1 MNYGSSEKSAD
12 NDSVNLTRDTQQI
25 DLFNLIGGS
34 WPPAPREPE
43 QIGNGS
49 IPRRHKPNMQRS
61 SQGERVKSV
70 NLLAHLAPERKRV
83 KAPSNPEPSSI
94 TEDPQHKMVHD
105 SKKIETGPLIDLLS
119 NNAAPSVEE
128 LYDSPALGSPRSVPP
143 TLVQQRTSPIHI
155 PDDIGVGSLVE
166 VATDVDQHYYGVV
179 RWIGVIDDTATA
191 GVELEQSVCG
201 LGDGSRGGT
210 RLFSCASGRALFVP
224 LPLCRRDA
232 RFRDTPP
239 PDRQHLHDT
248 EYFDQPD
255 CPVVPGVVAPLN
267 SLGELAGKNRGI
279 QGHHNSCYLDA
290 TLFAMFTF
298 TSVFDALLYRPPE
311 PEDSPHYS
319 EVQRVLREEI
329 VNPLRRHG
337 YVRADRVMKLRTL
350 LERLSDVPGLTS
362 EEKDP
367 EEFLNGL
374 VAQLLRA
381 EPFLKL
387 SSGQEAFCYQLFVE
401 KDEHVSLP
409 SVQQLLEQSFTTSGV
424 KLSEVPAAFI
434 IQMPRF
440 GKQYKLYQRVLPSPL
455 LDVTD
460 LIEGLP
466 RQCTVCGGLAR
477 WECAAC
483 GGTTLEAGALCNTCL
498 RLAHATRPHHKPTPL
513 AICEEEFVNIL
524 ESCPVPRVYMELFA
538 VLCIETSH
546 YVAFVKAGV
555 GHDAPWCFFDSMA
568 DRKGERNGYNIPEI
582 VCISELGA
590 WLNEEGGRTLHAG
603 APPERAPP
611 HAKRLLADAYM
622 CFYRS
627 PDVTMYR

>member
-1 MNYGSSEKSAD
+1 MSRMNNKNHQEIQNTSSSDKAQ
-12 NDSVNLTRDTQQI
+12 L
-25 DLFNLIGGS
+25 DLYNLIGGS

-43 QIGNGS
+43 RFDYGS
-49 IPRRHKPNMQRS
+49 VPRRHRHTMQHHSPN
-61 SQGERVKSV
+61 ERIKSL
-70 NLLAHLAPERKRV
+70 NLLAHIAPERRRK
-83 KAPSNPEPSSI
+83 PSVTTAAASTSTIGRNSGHKPKMVQEPKKI
-94 TEDPQHKMVHD
+94 GTGVLVDVRTEDTPDEV
-105 SKKIETGPLIDLLS
+105 
-119 NNAAPSVEE
+119 
-128 LYDSPALGSPRSVPP
+128 YDTPVLGSPRAVAP
-143 TLVQQRTSPIHI
+143 TSSSSPLHLQEE
-155 PDDIGVGSLVE
+155 IGVGSLVE

-179 RWIGVIDDTATA
+179 RWIGIVNDTATA
-191 GVELEQSVCG
+191 GVELEQNVCG
-201 LGDGSRGGT
+201 LGDGTKGGT
-210 RLFSCASGRALFVP
+210 RLFTCAPGRALFVP

-239 PDRQHLHDT
+239 PDRADLHETNDF
-248 EYFDQPD
+248 EQPE
-255 CPVVPGVVAPLN
+255 CPVVPGVVPPLN

-311 PEDSPHYS
+311 AEDSPHYS
-319 EVQRVLREEI
+319 EVQRVLREEV
-329 VNPLRRHG
+329 VNPLRQHG

-387 SSGQEAFCYQLFVE
+387 SSGQEAYCYQLFVE

-409 SVQQLLEQSFTTSGV
+409 TVQQLLEQSFATSGV

-466 RQCTVCGGLAR
+466 RQCTVCGALAR
-477 WECAAC
+477 WECGECGAAAAGAAAGA
-483 GGTTLEAGALCNTCL
+483 GGADARGAALEAGALCTGCL
-498 RLAHATRPHHKPTPL
+498 RLTHATRPHHQVPLPQARSVPAVCDSRTPRARTTRYRFL
-513 AICEEEFVNIL
+513 RRAL
-524 ESCPVPRVYMELFA
+524 YRLSATHAR
-538 VLCIETSH
+538 H
-546 YVAFVKAGV
+546 
-555 GHDAPWCFFDSMA
+555 AP
-568 DRKGERNGYNIPEI
+568 
-582 VCISELGA
+582 
-590 WLNEEGGRTLHAG
+590 
-603 APPERAPP
+603 APPGNTSYYLR
-611 HAKRLLADAYM
+611 
-622 CFYRS
+622 
-627 PDVTMYR
+627 

>member
-1 MNYGSSEKSAD
+1 MSNENNQARDYSGH
-12 NDSVNLTRDTQQI
+12 NRDTQL
-25 DLFNLIGGS
+25 DLFSLIGGS

-43 QIGNGS
+43 QAQYGTL
-49 IPRRHKPNMQRS
+49 PNNYRCTMQRP
-61 SQGERVKSV
+61 SQNERIKSV
-70 NLLAHLAPERKRV
+70 NLINHLAPEKKRNRNNLTPAAKSV
-83 KAPSNPEPSSI
+83 NPE
-94 TEDPQHKMVHD
+94 EVQHSTKMVNEPE
-105 SKKIETGPLIDLLS
+105 KVETDVPGGD
-119 NNAAPSVEE
+119 APEE
-128 LYDSPALGSPRSVPP
+128 LYDSPALGSPRTAQPKSPVHVPE
-143 TLVQQRTSPIHI
+143 
-155 PDDIGVGSLVE
+155 DIGVGSLVE

-179 RWIGVIDDTATA
+179 RWIGIIDDTATA
-191 GVELEQSVCG
+191 GVELEESVCG
-201 LGDGSRGGT
+201 LGDGSRGGAK
-210 RLFSCASGRALFVP
+210 LFSCAPGRALFVP

-239 PDRQHLHDT
+239 PDRADMHQAQG
-248 EYFDQPD
+248 YDQPD
-255 CPVVPGVVAPLN
+255 CPIVTGVVPPLS
-267 SLGELAGKNRGI
+267 SLGTIAGKNRGI

-319 EVQRVLREEI
+319 EVQRVLREEV

-374 VAQLLRA
+374 VAQILRA

-387 SSGQEAFCYQLFVE
+387 SSGQESYCYQVFVE
-401 KDEHVSLP
+401 RDRKVTFP
-409 SVQQLLEQSFTTSGV
+409 SVQCLVEQSFATSGV
-424 KLSEVPAAFI
+424 KLSEVPSTLI

-440 GKQYKLYQRVLPSPL
+440 GKQYKSYERVLPTPH
-455 LDVTD
+455 LDITD

-466 RQCTVCGGLAR
+466 QQCVLC
-477 WECAAC
+477 
-483 GGTTLEAGALCNTCL
+483 GALATWQCGPCQRNCEMDGSTLCDRCL
-498 RLAHATRPHHKPTPL
+498 RLSHPTTPRHKASPL
-513 AICEEEFVNIL
+513 KICEDMLDTPEPFDG
-524 ESCPVPRVYMELFA
+524 PRVFMELFA

-546 YVAFVKAGV
+546 YVAFVKTGV

-582 VCISELGA
+582 VPLPELGA
-590 WLNEEGGRTLHAG
+590 CLAREGAC
-603 APPERAPP
+603 ERQLPAYS
-611 HAKRLLADAYM
+611 KRLLSDAYM
-622 CFYRS
+622 CFYRNH
-627 PDVTMYR
+627 DVAMYR

>member
-1 MNYGSSEKSAD
+1 MSYSYLPVLPIEEIPLCVLEYENEDYVCSAE
-12 NDSVNLTRDTQQI
+12 Q
-25 DLFNLIGGS
+25 
-34 WPPAPREPE
+34 RE
-43 QIGNGS
+43 N
-49 IPRRHKPNMQRS
+49 
-61 SQGERVKSV
+61 V
-70 NLLAHLAPERKRV
+70 
-83 KAPSNPEPSSI
+83 
-94 TEDPQHKMVHD
+94 
-105 SKKIETGPLIDLLS
+105 
-119 NNAAPSVEE
+119 
-128 LYDSPALGSPRSVPP
+128 YDSPALGSPRAVAPIPKASVDI
-143 TLVQQRTSPIHI
+143 LQ
-155 PDDIGVGSLVE
+155 DEIGVGSLVE

-179 RWIGVIDDTATA
+179 RWIGIIDDTATA
-191 GVELEQSVCG
+191 GVELEESVCG
-201 LGDGSRGGT
+201 LGDGSRGGVQ
-210 RLFSCASGRALFVP
+210 LFECASGRALFVP

-239 PDRQHLHDT
+239 PDRPDLHHVQLS
-248 EYFDQPD
+248 EQPE
-255 CPVVPGVVAPLN
+255 CPVVPGVIPPLT
-267 SLGELAGKNRGI
+267 SLGDLAGKNRGI

-329 VNPLRRHG
+329 VNPLRKHG

-374 VAQLLRA
+374 VAQILRA

-409 SVQQLLEQSFTTSGV
+409 TVQQLLEQSFATSGV

-440 GKQYKLYQRVLPSPL
+440 GKQYKLYQRVMPSPL

-466 RQCTVCGGLAR
+466 RQCAVCGGLAR
-477 WECAAC
+477 WECAECAR
-483 GGTTLEAGALCNTCL
+483 GAALDAAALCRACL
-498 RLAHATRPHHKPTPL
+498 RRAHSTRQHKATPL
-513 AICEEEFVNIL
+513 TVFEEYSSIL

-568 DRKGERNGYNIPEI
+568 DRKGERDGYNIPEI
-582 VCISELGA
+582 VSMKEVGA
-590 WLNEEGGRTLHAG
+590 WLSEADP
-603 APPERAPP
+603 APRAPP
-611 HAKRLLADAYM
+611 LARRLLADAYM

-627 PDVTMYR
+627 PDVAMYR

>member
-1 MNYGSSEKSAD
+1 MNDENNKMIGNNILINA
-12 NDSVNLTRDTQQI
+12 NDQV
-25 DLFNLIGGS
+25 DLFHLIGGS

-43 QIGNGS
+43 CADYGS
-49 IPRRHKPNMQRS
+49 MSKHSTATMQRNS
-61 SQGERVKSV
+61 HNDRVKSA
-70 NLLAHLAPERKRV
+70 NLIAHLAPDRRRIKSTS
-83 KAPSNPEPSSI
+83 SNSPILSTEENQQKPKMIQEPK
-94 TEDPQHKMVHD
+94 TV
-105 SKKIETGPLIDLLS
+105 ETGILVDVCS
-119 NNAAPSVEE
+119 AEQRENV
-128 LYDSPALGSPRSVPP
+128 YDSPALGSPRAVAPIPKASVDI
-143 TLVQQRTSPIHI
+143 LQ
-155 PDDIGVGSLVE
+155 DEIGVGSLVE

-179 RWIGVIDDTATA
+179 RWIGIIDDTATA
-191 GVELEQSVCG
+191 GVELEESVCG
-201 LGDGSRGGT
+201 LGDGSRGGVQ
-210 RLFSCASGRALFVP
+210 LFECAPGRALFVP

-239 PDRQHLHDT
+239 PDRPDLHHVQLS
-248 EYFDQPD
+248 EQPE
-255 CPVVPGVVAPLN
+255 CPVVPGVIPPLT
-267 SLGELAGKNRGI
+267 SLGDLAGKNRGI

-329 VNPLRRHG
+329 VNPLRKHG

-374 VAQLLRA
+374 VAQILRA

-409 SVQQLLEQSFTTSGV
+409 TVQQLLEQSFATSGV

-440 GKQYKLYQRVLPSPL
+440 GKQYKLYQRVMPSPL

-466 RQCTVCGGLAR
+466 RQCAVCGGLAR
-477 WECAAC
+477 WECAECAR
-483 GGTTLEAGALCNTCL
+483 GAALDAAALCRACL
-498 RLAHATRPHHKPTPL
+498 RRAHSTRQHKATPL
-513 AICEEEFVNIL
+513 TVFEEYSSIL

-568 DRKGERNGYNIPEI
+568 DRKGERDGYNIPEI
-582 VCISELGA
+582 VSMKEVGA
-590 WLNEEGGRTLHAG
+590 WLSEADP
-603 APPERAPP
+603 APRAPP
-611 HAKRLLADAYM
+611 LARRLLADAYM

-627 PDVTMYR
+627 PDVAMYR

>member
-1 MNYGSSEKSAD
+1 MISCGYLED
-12 NDSVNLTRDTQQI
+12 VDIDEIPLCVLQLQQNVCSG
-25 DLFNLIGGS
+25 D
-34 WPPAPREPE
+34 PPDE
-43 QIGNGS
+43 I
-49 IPRRHKPNMQRS
+49 
-61 SQGERVKSV
+61 
-70 NLLAHLAPERKRV
+70 
-83 KAPSNPEPSSI
+83 
-94 TEDPQHKMVHD
+94 
-105 SKKIETGPLIDLLS
+105 
-119 NNAAPSVEE
+119 
-128 LYDSPALGSPRSVPP
+128 YDQPPPGSPRTAPVS
-143 TLVQQRTSPIHI
+143 RSPI
-155 PDDIGVGSLVE
+155 DLQEDIGVGSLVE

-179 RWIGVIDDTATA
+179 RWIGIIDDTATA

-201 LGDGSRGGT
+201 LGDGSRGGS
-210 RLFSCASGRALFVP
+210 RLFTCAPGRALFVP

-239 PDRQHLHDT
+239 PDRLDLHDA
-248 EYFDQPD
+248 EDFEQPD
-255 CPVVPGVVAPLN
+255 CPVVPGIVPPLT

-311 PEDSPHYS
+311 AEDSPHYS

-350 LERLSDVPGLTS
+350 LERLSDVPGLTC

-387 SSGQEAFCYQLFVE
+387 SSGQESYCYQLFVE

-409 SVQQLLEQSFTTSGV
+409 TVQQLLEQSFATSGV

-440 GKQYKLYQRVLPSPL
+440 GKQYKLYQQVLPSPL

-477 WECAAC
+477 WECGSCAGS
-483 GGTTLEAGALCNTCL
+483 GGGALEGGALCTSCL
-498 RLAHATRPHHKPTPL
+498 RLAHATRPHHKATPL
-513 AICEEEFVNIL
+513 TVCEEFVNVL
-524 ESCPVPRVYMELFA
+524 ETYPVPRVYMELFA

-582 VCISELGA
+582 VSIEELGA
-590 WLNEEGGRTLHAG
+590 WLGEEGARTSHST
-603 APPERAPP
+603 PSSP
-611 HAKRLLADAYM
+611 HASRLLADAYM

-627 PDVTMYR
+627 PDVAMYR

>member
-1 MNYGSSEKSAD
+1 
-12 NDSVNLTRDTQQI
+12 
-25 DLFNLIGGS
+25 
-34 WPPAPREPE
+34 
-43 QIGNGS
+43 
-49 IPRRHKPNMQRS
+49 MQHS
-61 SQGERVKSV
+61 SQNERIKSV
-70 NLLAHLAPERKRV
+70 NLLEHLAPDRRRNK
-83 KAPSNPEPSSI
+83 PSSSSTQLSADI
-94 TEDPQHKMVHD
+94 SIPKIKMVHD
-105 SKKIETGPLIDLLS
+105 PKKIETGTLVDVCNLENL
-119 NNAAPSVEE
+119 EE
-128 LYDSPALGSPRSVPP
+128 LYDSPALGSPRAAPVSKP
-143 TLVQQRTSPIHI
+143 QTSPVHLQEE
-155 PDDIGVGSLVE
+155 IGVGSLVE

-179 RWIGVIDDTATA
+179 RWIGIIDDTATA

-201 LGDGSRGGT
+201 LGDGSHAGR
-210 RLFSCASGRALFVP
+210 RLFSCAPGRALLVP
-224 LPLCRRDA
+224 LALCRRDA

-239 PDRQHLHDT
+239 PDRADLHDVDHS
-248 EYFDQPD
+248 EQPD
-255 CPVVPGVVAPLN
+255 CPVVPGVVAPLS

-311 PEDSPHYS
+311 PEDSPHYL

-329 VNPLRRHG
+329 VNPLRKHG

-350 LERLSDVPGLTS
+350 LERLSDVPGLTT

-374 VAQLLRA
+374 VAQILRA

-387 SSGQEAFCYQLFVE
+387 SSGQESFCYQLFVE
-401 KDEHVSLP
+401 KDEHIALP
-409 SVQQLLEQSFTTSGV
+409 TVQQLLEQSFATSGV

-466 RQCTVCGGLAR
+466 RQCAVCGGLAR
-477 WECAAC
+477 WECGAC
-483 GGTTLEAGALCNTCL
+483 AGEGGEAGGGGALDGGALCHGCL
-498 RLAHATRPHHKPTPL
+498 RLAHAARPTHKAIPL
-513 AICEEEFVNIL
+513 AVCEEFVSIL

-568 DRKGERNGYNIPEI
+568 DRKGERHGYNIPEI
-582 VCISELGA
+582 VCFPELGA
-590 WLNEEGGRTLHAG
+590 WLSEEARS
-603 APPERAPP
+603 PPNAERAPP
-611 HAKRLLADAYM
+611 KPARRLLADAYM

-627 PDVTMYR
+627 PQVAMYR

>member
-1 MNYGSSEKSAD
+1 MQHNSPNERIKS
-12 NDSVNLTRDTQQI
+12 L
-25 DLFNLIGGS
+25 
-34 WPPAPREPE
+34 
-43 QIGNGS
+43 
-49 IPRRHKPNMQRS
+49 
-61 SQGERVKSV
+61 
-70 NLLAHLAPERKRV
+70 NLLAHLAPERRRNKPTV
-83 KAPSNPEPSSI
+83 STSAPLTVGQNSGQKS
-94 TEDPQHKMVHD
+94 KMVQEP
-105 SKKIETGPLIDLLS
+105 KKIGTCILVDVRS
-119 NNAAPSVEE
+119 DDTPSEE
-128 LYDSPALGSPRSVPP
+128 VYDTPALGSPRAVAP
-143 TLVQQRTSPIHI
+143 TSTSPLQLQEE
-155 PDDIGVGSLVE
+155 IGVGSLVE

-179 RWIGVIDDTATA
+179 RWIGIVDDTATA
-191 GVELEQSVCG
+191 GVELEQNVSG
-201 LGDGSRGGT
+201 LGDGSKGGT
-210 RLFSCASGRALFVP
+210 RLFTCAPGRALFVP

-239 PDRQHLHDT
+239 PDRADLHETNDF
-248 EYFDQPD
+248 EQPD
-255 CPVVPGVVAPLN
+255 CPVVPGVVPPLS

-311 PEDSPHYS
+311 AEDSPHYS
-319 EVQRVLREEI
+319 EVQRVLREEV

-374 VAQLLRA
+374 VAQILRA

-387 SSGQEAFCYQLFVE
+387 SSGQEAYCYQLFVE

-409 SVQQLLEQSFTTSGV
+409 TVQQLLEQSFATSGV

-466 RQCTVCGGLAR
+466 RQCTVCGSLAR
-477 WECAAC
+477 WECGECSRGAA
-483 GGTTLEAGALCNTCL
+483 LEAGALCAACL
-498 RLAHATRPHHKPTPL
+498 RLTHAARPNHQATPL
-513 AICEEEFVNIL
+513 TVCEEFENIL
-524 ESCPVPRVYMELFA
+524 ESCPIPRVYMELFA

-582 VCISELGA
+582 VCIESLGA
-590 WLNEEGGRTLHAG
+590 WLSEEGGRAPAAAPAARQLPAHA
-603 APPERAPP
+603 R
-611 HAKRLLADAYM
+611 RLLADGYM

-627 PDVTMYR
+627 PDVAMYR

>member
-1 MNYGSSEKSAD
+1 
-12 NDSVNLTRDTQQI
+12 
-25 DLFNLIGGS
+25 
-34 WPPAPREPE
+34 
-43 QIGNGS
+43 
-49 IPRRHKPNMQRS
+49 MQRPV
-61 SQGERVKSV
+61 QNERNKSV
-70 NLLAHLAPERKRV
+70 NLINHLAPEKRRNKPSTSSV
-83 KAPSNPEPSSI
+83 KSIIPEANSHQS
-94 TEDPQHKMVHD
+94 KMVHEP
-105 SKKIETGPLIDLLS
+105 KKIETGILVDVCGGDVPD
-119 NNAAPSVEE
+119 E
-128 LYDSPALGSPRSVPP
+128 LYDSPVLGSPRVA
-143 TLVQQRTSPIHI
+143 QQQPKSSLSLHSQEE
-155 PDDIGVGSLVE
+155 IGVGSLVE

-179 RWIGVIDDTATA
+179 RWIGIIDDTATA
-191 GVELEQSVCG
+191 GVELEQNVCG
-201 LGDGSRGGT
+201 LGDGSRGGM
-210 RLFSCASGRALFVP
+210 RLFSCAPGRALFVP

-239 PDRQHLHDT
+239 PEPTDVHRPQN
-248 EYFDQPD
+248 YDQPD
-255 CPVVPGVVAPLN
+255 CPVVPGIVPPLN
-267 SLGELAGKNRGI
+267 SLGDLAGKNRGI

-319 EVQRVLREEI
+319 EVQCVLREEV

-387 SSGQEAFCYQLFVE
+387 SSGQEAYCYQLFVE
-401 KDEHVSLP
+401 KDEQITLP
-409 SVQQLLEQSFTTSGV
+409 SVQQLLEQSFATSGV
-424 KLSEVPAAFI
+424 KLSEVPAALI

-440 GKQYKLYQRVLPSPL
+440 GKQYKLYERVQPSPL

-466 RQCTVCGGLAR
+466 RQCTVCGALAR
-477 WECAAC
+477 WECSAC
-483 GGTTLEAGALCNTCL
+483 AGGGALEAGALCAACL
-498 RLAHATRPHHKPTPL
+498 RLAHSTRPSHKATPL
-513 AICEEEFVNIL
+513 TICEEFANIL
-524 ESCPVPRVYMELFA
+524 DTCSVPRVYMELFA

-546 YVAFVKAGV
+546 YVAFVKTGV

-582 VCISELGA
+582 VCLPELGA
-590 WLNEEGGRTLHAG
+590 WLSEEGGRDRQ
-603 APPERAPP
+603 PPT

-627 PDVTMYR
+627 PDVAMYR

>member
-1 MNYGSSEKSAD
+1 
-12 NDSVNLTRDTQQI
+12 
-25 DLFNLIGGS
+25 
-34 WPPAPREPE
+34 
-43 QIGNGS
+43 
-49 IPRRHKPNMQRS
+49 MQRS
-61 SQGERVKSV
+61 SQNERIKSV
-70 NLLAHLAPERKRV
+70 NLLAHIAPERRRLKTASNNQPSP
-83 KAPSNPEPSSI
+83 APVSEETRP
-94 TEDPQHKMVHD
+94 KMVQD
-105 SKKIETGPLIDLLS
+105 TKKIETGILVDLCNS
-119 NNAAPSVEE
+119 EVAGAEE
-128 LYDSPALGSPRSVPP
+128 LYDSPVLGSPRAANAPLRPSPVHVPE
-143 TLVQQRTSPIHI
+143 
-155 PDDIGVGSLVE
+155 DIGVGSLVE

-191 GVELEQSVCG
+191 GVELEESVCG

-239 PDRQHLHDT
+239 PDRADLHDG
-248 EYFDQPD
+248 EHFDQPE
-255 CPVVPGVVAPLN
+255 CPVVPGVVAPLS

-387 SSGQEAFCYQLFVE
+387 SSGQEAYCYQLFVE

-466 RQCTVCGGLAR
+466 RQCTVCGSLAR
-477 WECAAC
+477 WECSDC
-483 GGTTLEAGALCNTCL
+483 GGATLEAGALCNNCL
-498 RLAHATRPHHKPTPL
+498 RLAHANRPHHKAVPL
-513 AICEEEFVNIL
+513 TVCEEFVNIL

-582 VCISELGA
+582 VCIPGLGA
-590 WLNEEGGRTLHAG
+590 WLGEEGGRCAG
-603 APPERAPP
+603 AAPA

-627 PDVTMYR
+627 PDVAMYR

>member
-1 MNYGSSEKSAD
+1 MQRPSNNERIKS
-12 NDSVNLTRDTQQI
+12 L
-25 DLFNLIGGS
+25 NLI
-34 WPPAPREPE
+34 
-43 QIGNGS
+43 N
-49 IPRRHKPNMQRS
+49 
-61 SQGERVKSV
+61 
-70 NLLAHLAPERKRV
+70 HLAPDRRRNR
-83 KAPSNPEPSSI
+83 PSTSSNSPNR
-94 TEDPQHKMVHD
+94 EVRRSKMVHEP
-105 SKKIETGPLIDLLS
+105 KKVETGILIDVCS
-119 NNAAPSVEE
+119 PEVPEE
-128 LYDSPALGSPRSVPP
+128 LYDTPVLGSPRVAVPP
-143 TLVQQRTSPIHI
+143 ITRSSPLHLQE
-155 PDDIGVGSLVE
+155 DIGVGSLVE

-179 RWIGVIDDTATA
+179 RWIGIIDDTATA
-191 GVELEQSVCG
+191 GVELEQNVCG
-201 LGDGSRGGT
+201 LGDGTRGGC
-210 RLFSCASGRALFVP
+210 RLFSCAPGRALFVP

-239 PDRQHLHDT
+239 PDRVDLHDSDRS
-248 EYFDQPD
+248 DQPD
-255 CPVVPGVVAPLN
+255 CPVVPGVVPPLS
-267 SLGELAGKNRGI
+267 SLGELAGKSRGI

-290 TLFAMFTF
+290 TLFSMFTF

-329 VNPLRRHG
+329 VNPLRKHG

-387 SSGQEAFCYQLFVE
+387 SSGQESYCYQLFVE
-401 KDEHVSLP
+401 KDEAVTLP
-409 SVQQLLEQSFTTSGV
+409 TVQQLLEQSFTTSGV

-440 GKQYKLYQRVLPSPL
+440 GKQYKLYQQVLPSPL

-466 RQCTVCGGLAR
+466 RQCTVCGTLAR
-477 WECAAC
+477 WECTECAA
-483 GGTTLEAGALCNTCL
+483 GGSLEAGALCSGCL
-498 RLAHATRPHHKPTPL
+498 RLAHASRPHHKPTPL
-513 AICEEEFVNIL
+513 TVCEEFANIL
-524 ESCPVPRVYMELFA
+524 ESCPVPRVFMELFA

-555 GHDAPWCFFDSMA
+555 GHEAPWCFFDSMA

-582 VCISELGA
+582 VSCEELGS
-590 WLNEEGGRTLHAG
+590 WLSEEGGRAFHAS
-603 APPERAPP
+603 APTDKQLPT

-627 PDVTMYR
+627 PDVAMYR

>member
-1 MNYGSSEKSAD
+1 MSRESHQD
-12 NDSVNLTRDTQQI
+12 NTGLSRDTQI

-43 QIGNGS
+43 RPEYGS
-49 IPRRHKPNMQRS
+49 VPRNCGRTMQRS
-61 SQGERVKSV
+61 SQHERVKSV
-70 NLLAHLAPERKRV
+70 NLLAHLAPDKRRHKPTTSTTPQV
-83 KAPSNPEPSSI
+83 KSSPEDYRPK
-94 TEDPQHKMVHD
+94 KMVQD
-105 SKKIETGPLIDLLS
+105 TKKVETGILVDVCS
-119 NNAAPSVEE
+119 GDAPEE
-128 LYDSPALGSPRSVPP
+128 LYDSPALGSPRAAPAATRS
-143 TLVQQRTSPIHI
+143 SPI
-155 PDDIGVGSLVE
+155 DLQEDIGVGSLVE

-179 RWIGVIDDTATA
+179 RWIGIIDDTATA

-201 LGDGSRGGT
+201 LGDGTRGGT
-210 RLFSCASGRALFVP
+210 RLFACAPGRALFVP

-239 PDRQHLHDT
+239 PDRADSHDT
-248 EYFDQPD
+248 DDFEQPE
-255 CPVVPGVVAPLN
+255 CPVVPGVVPPLS

-350 LERLSDVPGLTS
+350 LERLSDVPGLTC

-387 SSGQEAFCYQLFVE
+387 SSGQESFCYQLFVE

-409 SVQQLLEQSFTTSGV
+409 TVQQLLEQSFATSGV

-440 GKQYKLYQRVLPSPL
+440 GKQYKLYQQVLPSPL

-466 RQCTVCGGLAR
+466 RQCAVCGTLAR
-477 WECAAC
+477 WECSAC
-483 GGTTLEAGALCNTCL
+483 SGGVTLEAGALCSACL
-498 RLAHATRPHHKPTPL
+498 RLAHNKRPQHKATPL
-513 AICEEEFVNIL
+513 TVCEEFANIL

-582 VCISELGA
+582 VSISELGS
-590 WLNEEGGRTLHAG
+590 WLGEEGARAHAS
-603 APPERAPP
+603 P
-611 HAKRLLADAYM
+611 HAARLLADAYM

-627 PDVTMYR
+627 PDVAMYR

>member
-1 MNYGSSEKSAD
+1 MSNENHQENDVTGSS
-12 NDSVNLTRDTQQI
+12 RDTGQV
-25 DLFNLIGGS
+25 DLYNIIGTVG
-34 WPPAPREPE
+34 WPPAPRELERAEYGTLPA
-43 QIGNGS
+43 
-49 IPRRHKPNMQRS
+49 RTMQRS
-61 SQGERVKSV
+61 SPSERVKSI
-70 NLLAHLAPERKRV
+70 NLINHLAPDRRRNKPTSSHSSEDRK
-83 KAPSNPEPSSI
+83 N
-94 TEDPQHKMVHD
+94 KMVHEP
-105 SKKIETGPLIDLLS
+105 KKVETGILVDVCGTENPE
-119 NNAAPSVEE
+119 N
-128 LYDSPALGSPRSVPP
+128 LYDQPALGSPRAAPP
-143 TLVQQRTSPIHI
+143 PVSRVSPT
-155 PDDIGVGSLVE
+155 PAEDIGVGSLVE

-179 RWIGVIDDTATA
+179 RWIGIVDDTATA

-201 LGDGSRGGT
+201 LGDGSRGGQ
-210 RLFSCASGRALFVP
+210 RLFSCANGRALFVP

-239 PDRQHLHDT
+239 PDRANLHETD
-248 EYFDQPD
+248 ENEPPD
-255 CPVVPGVVAPLN
+255 CPVVPGVIAPLS

-319 EVQRVLREEI
+319 EVQRVLREEV
-329 VNPLRRHG
+329 VNPLRKHG
-337 YVRADRVMKLRTL
+337 YVSADRVMKLRTL

-387 SSGQEAFCYQLFVE
+387 SSGQESFCYQLFVE
-401 KDEHVSLP
+401 KDEHVTLP
-409 SVQQLLEQSFTTSGV
+409 TVQQLLEQSFSTSGV

-440 GKQYKLYQRVLPSPL
+440 GKQYKLYNRVLPSPV

-466 RQCTVCGGLAR
+466 RQCTICGTLAR
-477 WECAAC
+477 WECAQCSA
-483 GGTTLEAGALCNTCL
+483 GGALEAGALCNQCL
-498 RLAHATRPHHKPTPL
+498 RRTHANKPTHKPTPL
-513 AICEEEFVNIL
+513 TVCEEYANIL

-555 GHDAPWCFFDSMA
+555 GADAPWCFFDSMA

-582 VCISELGA
+582 VCIESLGA
-590 WLNEEGGRTLHAG
+590 WLSEAAPAG
-603 APPERAPP
+603 TGSDRERALPAAP
-611 HAKRLLADAYM
+611 HARRLLSDAYM
-622 CFYRS
+622 CLYRS
-627 PDVTMYR
+627 PDVAMYR

>member
-1 MNYGSSEKSAD
+1 MSID
-12 NDSVNLTRDTQQI
+12 NSKIDPDNCINNSRETQI
-25 DLFNLIGGS
+25 DLFNLIGGN

-43 QIGNGS
+43 SPEYGTLRSNHS
-49 IPRRHKPNMQRS
+49 HTMQRS
-61 SQGERVKSV
+61 SQNDRIKSV
-70 NLLAHLAPERKRV
+70 NFLEHLAPEKRRS
-83 KAPSNPEPSSI
+83 KSNISSTQPI
-94 TEDPQHKMVHD
+94 DEESKIKTKMVHET
-105 SKKIETGPLIDLLS
+105 KKIETGILVDVCNAE
-119 NNAAPSVEE
+119 NNEE
-128 LYDSPALGSPRSVPP
+128 LYDSPVLGSPRVVPSSRP
-143 TLVQQRTSPIHI
+143 SQPSPVHLQE
-155 PDDIGVGSLVE
+155 DISVGSLVE

-179 RWIGVIDDTATA
+179 RWIGIIDDTATA

-201 LGDGSRGGT
+201 LGDGTHGGT
-210 RLFSCASGRALFVP
+210 HLFTCAPGRALFVP

-239 PDRQHLHDT
+239 PDRADLHDIDHS
-248 EYFDQPD
+248 EQPE
-255 CPVVPGVVAPLN
+255 CPVVPGVIPPLS

-329 VNPLRRHG
+329 VNPLRKHG

-350 LERLSDVPGLTS
+350 LERLSDVPGLTT

-387 SSGQEAFCYQLFVE
+387 SSGQESFCYQLFVE
-401 KDEHVSLP
+401 KDEHVALP
-409 SVQQLLEQSFTTSGV
+409 TVQQLLEQSFATSGV
-424 KLSEVPAAFI
+424 KLSEL
-434 IQMPRF
+434 PRY
-440 GKQYKLYQRVLPSPL
+440 GDKAEVWYTPM
-455 LDVTD
+455 
-460 LIEGLP
+460 P
-466 RQCTVCGGLAR
+466 RQCAVCGGLAR

-483 GGTTLEAGALCNTCL
+483 AAGGGGALEGGALCGGCL
-498 RLAHATRPHHKPTPL
+498 RLAHAARPTHKAVPL
-513 AICEEEFVNIL
+513 TVCDEFANIL

-546 YVAFVKAGV
+546 YVAFAKAGV
-555 GHDAPWCFFDSMA
+555 GHGAPWCFFDSMA

-582 VCISELGA
+582 LCFPELGA
-590 WLNEEGGRTLHAG
+590 WLSEEARAQG
-603 APPERAPP
+603 ERAPP
-611 HAKRLLADAYM
+611 PPARRLLADAYM

-627 PDVTMYR
+627 PDVAMYR

>member
-1 MNYGSSEKSAD
+1 MNHEGHQEL
-12 NDSVNLTRDTQQI
+12 DSTSNKESQL
-25 DLFNLIGGS
+25 DLFSLIGGS
-34 WPPAPREPE
+34 WPPAPRGPE
-43 QIGNGS
+43 RPEYGTVPRT
-49 IPRRHKPNMQRS
+49 PRRNMQRTS
-61 SQGERVKSV
+61 HNERVKSV
-70 NLLAHLAPERKRV
+70 NLLNHIASDKRK
-83 KAPSNPEPSSI
+83 KPINSSPLSDK
-94 TEDPQHKMVHD
+94 TNQPKMVHEA
-105 SKKIETGPLIDLLS
+105 KKIETGVLVDVCSIETP
-119 NNAAPSVEE
+119 EE
-128 LYDSPALGSPRSVPP
+128 LYDTPSLGSPKAIDHVRLQEKQKTIQLP
-143 TLVQQRTSPIHI
+143 LHLQE
-155 PDDIGVGSLVE
+155 DIGVGSLVE
-166 VATDVDQHYYGVV
+166 VATDVNQHYYGVV

-191 GVELEQSVCG
+191 GVELEQNVCG
-201 LGDGSRGGT
+201 LTDGT
-210 RLFSCASGRALFVP
+210 RNGQRLFTCASGRALFVP
-224 LPLCRRDA
+224 LALCRRDA

-239 PDRQHLHDT
+239 PERAHFQDDDN
-248 EYFDQPD
+248 FDQPD
-255 CPVVPGVVAPLN
+255 CPVVPGVVPPLN
-267 SLGELAGKNRGI
+267 LLGELAGKNRGI

-311 PEDSPHYS
+311 PEDSPHYG

-387 SSGQEAFCYQLFVE
+387 SSGQESYCYQLFVE
-401 KDEHVSLP
+401 KDERMTLP
-409 SVQQLLEQSFTTSGV
+409 SVQQLLEQSFATSGV
-424 KLSEVPAAFI
+424 KLSEVPAALI

-440 GKQYKLYQRVLPSPL
+440 GKNYKLYQRVLPSPL

-466 RQCTVCGGLAR
+466 RQCAVCGVLAR
-477 WECAAC
+477 WECTAC
-483 GGTTLEAGALCNTCL
+483 AGGGTLDTGAGALCTTCL
-498 RLAHATRPHHKPTPL
+498 RLAHATRPQHKATPL
-513 AICEEEFVNIL
+513 VICEEYLNIL

-546 YVAFVKAGV
+546 YVAFVKTGV
-555 GHDAPWCFFDSMA
+555 AHDAPWCFFDSMA

-582 VCISELGA
+582 VEIEELAG
-590 WLNEEGGRTLHAG
+590 WLSDEGGRALNAA
-603 APPERAPP
+603 APLDRQLPAP
-611 HAKRLLADAYM
+611 AKRLLADAYM

-627 PDVTMYR
+627 PDVAMYR